1 MVGDASRT
9 EATLIMEQNVL
20 QWQYK
25 FYGPD
30 TRLVTFL
37 LGGYIKDID
46 YFFVVSLSVEQQS
59 STSYYPVETI
69 VEVFRPMLNWNNI
82 EILIISL
89 LEFLLIS
96 LLLGI
101 YIWNGVLIA
110 RKKENIKEY
119 LTGSS
124 CIWTSVL
131 IIGELVY
138 FISFI
143 IGGVQYGN

>member
-59 STSYYPVETI
+59 STVYYPVETT
-69 VEVFRPMLNWNNI
+69 VEVFRPTLDWHNI

-89 LEFLLIS
+89 LEFVVIS
-96 LLLGI
+96 LL
-101 YIWNGVLIA
+101 
-110 RKKENIKEY
+110 
-119 LTGSS
+119 
-124 CIWTSVL
+124 
-131 IIGELVY
+131 
-138 FISFI
+138 
-143 IGGVQYGN
+143 

>member
-1 MVGDASRT
+1 MVGSASRT
-9 EATLIMEQNVL
+9 EATLTMEQNVL

-46 YFFVVSLSVEQQS
+46 YFFVVSLSAEQQS
-59 STSYYPVETI
+59 STVYYPVETI
-69 VEVFRPMLNWNNI
+69 VEVFRPMLNWHNI
-82 EILIISL
+82 EILIISI
-89 LEFLLIS
+89 LEFVLIS

-124 CIWTSVL
+124 FIWTSIL

-138 FISFI
+138 FITFI